1 MSRWFAELLQS
12 FKTSATRGGF
22 STTMPSFGG
31 IKWFSDQIAQPIQEA
46 ITTEDLRSA
55 ALSVPGVL
63 TVESVQLKALDTTT
77 RVLSAEVQVTTE
89 GGSYGTARI

>member
-1 MSRWFAELLQS
+1 M
-12 FKTSATRGGF
+12 
-22 STTMPSFGG
+22 
-31 IKWFSDQIAQPIQEA
+31 
-46 ITTEDLRSA
+46 
-55 ALSVPGVL
+55 PGVL